1 MEVDYQSLLTNIRE
15 GVYFTD
21 LERRITYWNPGAE
34 RISGFSAQEVIG
46 RRCADNILIH
56 VDDRGRSLC
65 RGLCPLAATMKDARP
80 REARVFLHHK
90 QGHRVPVD
98 VRVTPLRDS
107 AGKVVGGA
115 EFFSDASNQ
124 ETMTQRIQELEQLA
138 LLDSLTQ
145 LPNRNHIE
153 PELVSRFH
161 EMERLNLD
169 FGLIFMDLDHFKQV
183 NDTHG
188 HDVGDQVLLTVAE
201 TLKASVRPFD
211 LVGRWGGEEFVC
223 IVRNADAQT
232 LATVADRLLAA
243 IGSSS
248 VQAGDTTIP
257 ISASMGAT
265 LAYKSDTIDTLVKRA
280 DHLMYV
286 SKHNGRNR
294 VTYG

>member
-1 MEVDYQSLLTNIRE
+1 MQVDYQALLANIRD

-21 LERRITYWNPGAE
+21 LKRRITYWNDGAE
-34 RISGFSAQEVIG
+34 RISGFSAQEVVG

-65 RGLCPLAATMKDARP
+65 RALCPLAAAMKDAVP
-80 REARVFLHHK
+80 REAKVFLHHK

-98 VRVTPLRDS
+98 VRVAPLRDS
-107 AGKVVGGA
+107 TGKVVGGA

-124 ETMTQRIQELEQLA
+124 ESMTQRIQELEQLA

-145 LPNRNHIE
+145 LPNRHHIE

-161 EMERLNLD
+161 EKERLNLN

-183 NDTHG
+183 NDTYG
-188 HDVGDQVLLTVAE
+188 HEVGDQVLQTVAK
-201 TLKASVRPFD
+201 TLTASIRPFD

-223 IVRNADAQT
+223 IVRNADERILNT
-232 LATVADRLLAA
+232 IADRLLLMIAT
-243 IGSSS
+243 SS
-248 VQAGDTTIP
+248 VQTDDATVP
-257 ISASMGAT
+257 ISASIGAT
-265 LAYKSDTIDTLVKRA
+265 LAYKTDTIDTLVKRA

-286 SKHNGRNR
+286 SKKNGRNQ